1 MLSVNDK
8 TSTVIQALIIQD
20 VAFNTV
26 HAWVYVVER
35 ATIQRHHRQPLRV
48 VFQELSVPITSR
60 FELQ

>member
-26 HAWVYVVER
+26 HAWVGVVGQADFKCGQLPSGIR
-35 ATIQRHHRQPLRV
+35 
-48 VFQELSVPITSR
+48 
-60 FELQ
+60 